1 MSRPPLVIAPSIL
14 AADFTRLGD
23 EVRRAEQAGA
33 DWVHIDVMDGH
44 FVPNLTMGPVVVE
57 GVRRAATKP
66 LDVHLMIEN
75 PEVHVEPF
83 AKAGS
88 SRLTFH
94 IEAMVAPERRRAY
107 LRRRGVPVPRGWW
120 LDGAK
125 ALTPA
130 ARARTR
136 ALIRRLRD
144 LGVLPGLCLNPLTPA
159 SCVAPFLGEVDL
171 VLAMTVWPG
180 FGGQAFDDSV
190 LPKLRDLR
198 TIGGPI
204 LHVEVDGGL
213 NPATVAAAAESGA
226 NAVVAGTSTFRAQ
239 DMALAVR
246 DLRGGLETGW
256 IARER
261 AKSGAMR

>member
-1 MSRPPLVIAPSIL
+1 MNRPPRVIAPSIL

-57 GVRRAATKP
+57 GVRRAATRP

-75 PEVHVEPF
+75 PEMHVEPF
-83 AKAGS
+83 AKAGAL
-88 SRLTFH
+88 RLTFH
-94 IEAMVAPERRRAY
+94 VEALVPPARRRAY
-107 LRRRGVPVPRGWW
+107 LRRRGAPVPRGWW

-125 ALTPA
+125 ALTAA
-130 ARARTR
+130 ARARGR

-144 LGVLPGLCLNPLTPA
+144 LGVLPGICLNPLTPA
-159 SCVAPFLGEVDL
+159 ACVAPFLEDLDL

-180 FGGQAFDDSV
+180 YGGQPFDETV
-190 LPKLRDLR
+190 LPKIRNLR
-198 TIGGPI
+198 TMGSPM

-213 NPATVAAAAESGA
+213 NPDTVVAAGEAGA
-226 NAVVAGTSTFRAQ
+226 NAVVAGTAVFRAK
-239 DMALAVR
+239 DMVAEVGE
-246 DLRGGLETGW
+246 LRSGLERGW
-256 IARER
+256 AARGR
-261 AKSGAMR
+261 TAGD